1 MNRQLPLDFD
11 APAGDLRVAAHDH
24 CVGYWQPQPAN
35 GYAEVILSPENIDT
49 VHRFSMGR
57 QLLPPGGRVRPHAHE
72 RAEEVLYVLS
82 GTGSAEIE
90 GKTYRMN
97 PGTTLY
103 LGHNRAHTFH
113 NDGHEDL
120 QWVWFFMPGGLE
132 TFFAAI
138 GPKRHAGEPAPAPFA
153 RPADIVAIEANS
165 VIAVR

>member
-1 MNRQLPLDFD
+1 MDKRLALDFD
-11 APAGDLRVAAHDH
+11 APAGDLRVAAHDD

-35 GYAEVILSPENIDT
+35 GYAEVILSPQNIDT

-57 QLLPPGGRVRPHAHE
+57 QLLPPGGRVRLHSHE

-82 GTGSAEIE
+82 GSGTADIE
-90 GKTYRMN
+90 GKSYRML

-103 LGHNRAHTFH
+103 LGHKRAHTFV
-113 NDGHEDL
+113 NDGDFDL

-138 GPKRHAGEPAPAPFA
+138 GPQRKAGEPTPAPFA
-153 RPADIVAIEANS
+153 RPADIAEIEART
-165 VIAVR
+165 VIKT